1 MEANFEPARSLSQ
14 KTNKQ
19 QSGSYPSNTRNHLKI
34 VNATTYYGK
43 NLVIKDISMQ
53 VSPGEVVTIVGPSGS
68 GKTTLLKAVAG
79 LEKVHTGAILIN
91 QKAVSTPRYMLP
103 PSERGVAMVFQD
115 HALFPHMNVME
126 NITFPLRKGVH
137 RKKIDSEVAKDL
149 ERTIDYLQLSKFVKK
164 YPHQLSGGQRQRVSL
179 ARAFVASPEI
189 LLLDEPFAS
198 QDPEIKIQLKDTM
211 QQLIHQKGIT
221 TLMVTHDQN
230 EALSLAD
237 RMGVLSHGALQQFD
251 TPRKIY
257 HEPASAFVASF
268 IGSGVFVDAC
278 IENGMLICEFA
289 RVKNFH
295 FSQDVVLSGKT
306 TDVSI
311 FLRPDD
317 VSIVRQSSIMACVVS
332 RMFHGANYLYRLR
345 LDTGSEVLSIMPGR
359 IAYEIGKRVGVSIE
373 LSRVKA
379 FPRR

>member
-1 MEANFEPARSLSQ
+1 MPLKSNISLSQ
-14 KTNKQ
+14 KHKNQ
-19 QSGSYPSNTRNHLKI
+19 RRGSYPSDTRNHLKI
-34 VNATTYYGK
+34 VHASTYYGK
-43 NLVIKDISMQ
+43 HLVIKDINMQ

-79 LEKVHTGAILIN
+79 LERVHTGSILIN
-91 QKAVSTPRYMLP
+91 QKAVSTPHYMLP

-115 HALFPHMNVME
+115 HALFPHMNVMK
-126 NITFPLRKGVH
+126 NIIFPLQKGAH
-137 RKKIDSEVAKDL
+137 RRKIDRNVSKDL
-149 ERTIDYLQLSKFVKK
+149 EKIVDYLQLSKLVKK

-179 ARAFVASPEI
+179 ARAFLAAPEI

-211 QQLIHQKGIT
+211 QQLIHEKGIT

-237 RMGVLSHGALQQFD
+237 RMGVLNHGVLEQFD

-257 HEPASAFVASF
+257 HEPSSSFIASF
-268 IGSGVFVDAC
+268 IGNGVFIDAI

-289 RVKNFH
+289 RLKNFH
-295 FSQDVVLSGKT
+295 FSHDIVPSGKT

-317 VSIVRQSSIMACVVS
+317 VSIVRQSSIMASIVS
-332 RMFHGANYLYRLR
+332 RMFHGASYLYRLR
-345 LDTGSEVLSIMPGR
+345 LDSGSEVLSIMPGR
-359 IAYEIGKRVGVSIE
+359 MPYEIGKRVGVSIE

-379 FPRR
+379 FSRR